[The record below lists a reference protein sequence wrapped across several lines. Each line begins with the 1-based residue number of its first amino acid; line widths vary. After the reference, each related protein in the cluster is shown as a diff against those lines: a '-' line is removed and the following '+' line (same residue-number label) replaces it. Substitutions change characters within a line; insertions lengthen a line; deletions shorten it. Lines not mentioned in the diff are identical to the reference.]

1 MSGGYGGGGGVGGG
15 GGAVK
20 GDENQQLCV
29 DVSSYEPVVWE
40 EQQGEQCTTDFVQQ
54 CEERSEKVCGE
65 VTETICEV
73 N

>member
-1 MSGGYGGGGGVGGG
+1 M
-15 GGAVK
+15 K
-20 GDENQQLCV
+20 GDEKQQLCV

-40 EQQGEQCTTDFVQQ
+40 EQEGEQCTTDFVQQ

-73 N
+73 KMKLGLDILYSHQSVTFD

>member
-1 MSGGYGGGGGVGGG
+1 M
-15 GGAVK
+15 K
-20 GDENQQLCV
+20 GDEKQQLCV

>member
-1 MSGGYGGGGGVGGG
+1 M
-15 GGAVK
+15 K